1 MNGLSYSELNSTL
14 TKRIQYDVNHSSNDF
29 PLTNIQPDL
38 NTNPDGEYVY
48 FLSTRTTA
56 QFFDHNDFNITPDF
70 VGEGTGQEITVKY
83 GDGTNQTL
91 YQYRTKLPVES
102 TNLSF
107 SLT

>member
-1 MNGLSYSELNSTL
+1 M
-14 TKRIQYDVNHSSNDF
+14 
-29 PLTNIQPDL
+29 
-38 NTNPDGEYVY
+38 
-48 FLSTRTTA
+48 TA
-56 QFFDHNDFNITPDF
+56 VKGKIDEAPPCIFSNDFNITPDF